1 MEVGE
6 SASAPRRGWPW
17 GPGREVKT
25 MEVMFMEAQYLPVMG
40 SLVMGGLLLA
50 AVVCAV
56 AYGWFSNEPARAAE
70 ERKVIEF
77 KKAA

>member
-1 MEVGE
+1 MEVL
-6 SASAPRRGWPW
+6 
-17 GPGREVKT
+17 
-25 MEVMFMEAQYLPVMG
+25 FMEAEYLPVMG

-56 AYGWFSNEPARAAE
+56 AYGWFTKEPARAAE